1 MIYHRFYEAP
11 EADVADLIANH
22 IAGRLITVG
31 ADGTPH
37 VGVFPF
43 LHRAG
48 CIEVHLAEGDE
59 QLADLRRGATAT
71 STSMSAS
78 ASASTSSCVFEVGDV
93 LAYVPSYWEDE
104 HNASG
109 ADIYHRTVVMEGAA
123 ELVGTPDA
131 VAEHLRSLLS
141 RYQPEGR
148 YVAVDAENGM
158 YAGMLRRLTLVRL
171 SIRRARSKF
180 KLGQQRPVDMRQ
192 RIIAEL
198 RQRNRP
204 ADQVAAEA
212 VSRMI
217 AG

>member
-11 EADVADLIANH
+11 EAEVAALIANH

-31 ADGTPH
+31 DDGTPH

-43 LHRAG
+43 LYRAG

-59 QLADLRRGATAT
+59 QLADLRRGAA
-71 STSMSAS
+71 
-78 ASASTSSCVFEVGDV
+78 CVFEVGDV

-109 ADIYHRTVVMEGAA
+109 ADIYHRTVVIEGAA
-123 ELVGTPDA
+123 ELVTTPDA
-131 VAEHLRSLLS
+131 VAEHLRNLLS

-148 YVAVDAENGM
+148 YVAVDPDNEM
-158 YAGMLRRLTLVRL
+158 YARMLRRLTLIRL
-171 SIRRARSKF
+171 TIGRARSKF
-180 KLGQQRPVDMRQ
+180 KLGQQRPVEMRQ

-204 ADQVAAEA
+204 ADQAAAEA
-212 VSRMI
+212 VSRTL

>member
-59 QLADLRRGATAT
+59 QLADLRRGIRRACSRSVTC
-71 STSMSAS
+71 SR
-78 ASASTSSCVFEVGDV
+78 
-93 LAYVPSYWEDE
+93 YVPSYWEDE

-109 ADIYHRTVVMEGAA
+109 ADIYHRTVVIEGAA
-123 ELVGTPDA
+123 ELLAMPDA

-148 YVAVDAENGM
+148 YVAVDAGQRDVR
-158 YAGMLRRLTLVRL
+158 AGCCDGSPSSGCR
-171 SIRRARSKF
+171 SRRARSKF

-204 ADQVAAEA
+204 ADQAAAEA
-212 VSRMI
+212 VSRTV

>member
-1 MIYHRFYEAP
+1 MIYHRFYEAS
-11 EADVADLIANH
+11 EDDIAALIANQ

-31 ADGTPH
+31 DNGTPH

-48 CIEVHLAEGDE
+48 RIELHLAEGDE
-59 QLADLRRGATAT
+59 QLADLRRG
-71 STSMSAS
+71 
-78 ASASTSSCVFEVGDV
+78 SSCVVEIGDV

-109 ADIYHRTVVMEGAA
+109 ADIYHRTVVIEGAA
-123 ELVGTPDA
+123 ELLSNADD
-131 VAEHLRSLLS
+131 VAEHLRTLLS

-148 YVAVDAENGM
+148 YVAVDADNDM
-158 YAGMLRRLTLVRL
+158 YARMLRRLTVVRL
-171 SIRRARSKF
+171 SIGRARSKF

-204 ADQVAAEA
+204 TDHIAAEA
-212 VSRMI
+212 VLQTVTE
-217 AG
+217 

>member
-11 EADVADLIANH
+11 ENDIATLIANH

-31 ADGTPH
+31 DNGTPH

-43 LHRAG
+43 LHRDG
-48 CIEVHLAEGDE
+48 RIEVHLAEGDE
-59 QLADLRRGATAT
+59 QLADLRRG
-71 STSMSAS
+71 SA
-78 ASASTSSCVFEVGDV
+78 CVFEIGDV

-109 ADIYHRTVVMEGAA
+109 ADIYHRTVVIEGAA
-123 ELVGTPDA
+123 ELLANADD
-131 VAEHLRSLLS
+131 VAEHLRTLLS

-148 YVAVDAENGM
+148 YVAVDASNEM
-158 YAGMLRRLTLVRL
+158 YARMLRRLTVVRL
-171 SIRRARSKF
+171 SIGRARSKF

-204 ADQVAAEA
+204 TDHIAADA
-212 VSRMI
+212 VSRTV
-217 AG
+217 AE

>member
-31 ADGTPH
+31 DDGTPH

-43 LHRAG
+43 LHRTG

-59 QLADLRRGATAT
+59 QLADLRRG
-71 STSMSAS
+71 
-78 ASASTSSCVFEVGDV
+78 SSCVFEVGDV

-109 ADIYHRTVVMEGAA
+109 ADIYHRTVVIEGAA
-123 ELVGTPDA
+123 ELLVTPDA
-131 VAEHLRSLLS
+131 VAEHLRNLLS

-148 YVAVDAENGM
+148 YVGVDTHNEM
-158 YAGMLRRLTLVRL
+158 YARMLPRLTLVRL
-171 SIRRARSKF
+171 TIGRVRSKF

-198 RQRNRP
+198 RQRSRP
-204 ADQVAAEA
+204 ADHVAAEA
-212 VSRMI
+212 VSRTL

>member
-11 EADVADLIANH
+11 EEHAADLIANQT
-22 IAGRLITVG
+22 AGRLITVG

-43 LHRAG
+43 LRRDG
-48 CIEVHLAEGDE
+48 RIELHLAEGDE
-59 QLADLRRGATAT
+59 QLTDLRRG
-71 STSMSAS
+71 
-78 ASASTSSCVFEVGDV
+78 SSCVFEVGDV

-109 ADIYHRTVVMEGAA
+109 ADIYHRTVVVEGVA
-123 ELVGTPDA
+123 ELVADA
-131 VAEHLRSLLS
+131 DVVAEHLRNLLS

-148 YVAVDAENGM
+148 YVAVDAANEM
-158 YAGMLRRLTLVRL
+158 YARMLRRLTLVRL
-171 SIRRARSKF
+171 TIGRLRSKF

-204 ADQVAAEA
+204 ADLTAAEA
-212 VSRMI
+212 VSRTL
-217 AG
+217 ADS

>member
-31 ADGTPH
+31 DDGTPH

-43 LHRAG
+43 LHREG

-59 QLADLRRGATAT
+59 QLLDLRRGSTPGATPP
-71 STSMSAS
+71 STSAS
-78 ASASTSSCVFEVGDV
+78 ACVFEVGDV

-109 ADIYHRTVVMEGAA
+109 ADIYHRTVVMECTA
-123 ELVGTPDA
+123 ELVATPDA
-131 VAEHLRSLLS
+131 VAGHLRNLLS

-148 YVAVDAENGM
+148 YVAVDASNGM
-158 YAGMLRRLTLVRL
+158 YASMLRRLTLVRL
-171 SIRRARSKF
+171 TIARARSKF

-198 RQRNRP
+198 LERNRP
-204 ADQVAAEA
+204 SDHVAADA
-212 VSRMI
+212 VSRTV
-217 AG
+217 GRER

>member
-11 EADVADLIANH
+11 EAQVADLITNQ

-31 ADGTPH
+31 DTGTPH

-43 LHRAG
+43 LHREG
-48 CIEVHLAEGDE
+48 RIELHLAEGDE
-59 QLADLRRGATAT
+59 QLADLRRG
-71 STSMSAS
+71 
-78 ASASTSSCVFEVGDV
+78 SSCVFEAGDV

-109 ADIYHRTVVMEGAA
+109 ADIYHRTVVIEGPA
-123 ELVGTPDA
+123 ELVVTPDA

-148 YVAVDAENGM
+148 YVAVDADNEM
-158 YAGMLRRLTLVRL
+158 YAKMLRRLTVVRL
-171 SIRRARSKF
+171 PITRARSKF
-180 KLGQQRPVDMRQ
+180 KLGQQRPADMRQ

-204 ADQVAAEA
+204 ADQTAAEA
-212 VSRMI
+212 VSRTL

>member
-11 EADVADLIANH
+11 EAEVAALIANH

-31 ADGTPH
+31 DDGTPH

-43 LHRAG
+43 LHREG

-59 QLADLRRGATAT
+59 QLADLRRGA
-71 STSMSAS
+71 
-78 ASASTSSCVFEVGDV
+78 SCVFEVGEV

-109 ADIYHRTVVMEGAA
+109 ADIYHRTVVIEGAA
-123 ELVGTPDA
+123 ELVATPDA
-131 VAEHLRSLLS
+131 VAGHLRNLLS

-148 YVAVDAENGM
+148 YVAVDAANGM
-158 YAGMLRRLTLVRL
+158 YAPMLRRLTVVRL
-171 SIRRARSKF
+171 SIARARSKF
-180 KLGQQRPVDMRQ
+180 KLGQQRPVEMRQ

-204 ADQVAAEA
+204 ADHTAAEA
-212 VSRMI
+212 VSRTLQE
-217 AG
+217 

>member
-1 MIYHRFYEAP
+1 MIFHRFYEAP
-11 EADVADLIANH
+11 EEHIADLIANQL
-22 IAGRLITVG
+22 AGRLITVG
-31 ADGTPH
+31 DDGTPH

-43 LHRAG
+43 LHREG
-48 CIEVHLAEGDE
+48 RIEVHLADGDE
-59 QLADLRRGATAT
+59 QLADLRRG
-71 STSMSAS
+71 
-78 ASASTSSCVFEVGDV
+78 SSCVFEIGDV

-109 ADIYHRTVVMEGAA
+109 ADIYHRTVVVEGAA
-123 ELVGTPDA
+123 ELVVTPDE

-148 YVAVDAENGM
+148 YVAVDAGNGM

-171 SIRRARSKF
+171 SIARARSKF

-204 ADQVAAEA
+204 ADQTAAEA
-212 VSRMI
+212 VSRAI
-217 AG
+217 AAI